1 MNYSLSKKKIWVA
14 GHNGMV
20 GSAVV
25 KRLLNEDCE
34 IITVKK
40 NIVDLRDGESVL
52 RWMKSN
58 KPEAIIVAAAKVGG
72 IHANS
77 NYPAEFLYDNLMMQ
91 TNIIHCAWECDV
103 EKLLFLGSSL

>member
-1 MNYSLSKKKIWVA
+1 MNFSLSKKKIWVA

-20 GSAVV
+20 GSATVN
-25 KRLLNEDCE
+25 RLLNEDCE

-40 NIVDLRDGESVL
+40 NILDLRDSGSVL

-58 KPEAIIVAAAKVGG
+58 KPEVIIIAAAKVGG

-77 NYPAEFLYDNLMMQ
+77 NYPAEFLYDNLMIEAS
-91 TNIIHCAWECDV
+91 IIHCA
-103 EKLLFLGSSL
+103 L

>member
-40 NIVDLRDGESVL
+40 SIVDLRDGESVL
-52 RWMKSN
+52 RLSL
-58 KPEAIIVAAAKVGG
+58 
-72 IHANS
+72 IH
-77 NYPAEFLYDNLMMQ
+77 
-91 TNIIHCAWECDV
+91 I
-103 EKLLFLGSSL
+103 

>member
-40 NIVDLRDGESVL
+40 NIVDLRDGESVQVFLL
-52 RWMKSN
+52 RVFPQKY
-58 KPEAIIVAAAKVGG
+58 V
-72 IHANS
+72 
-77 NYPAEFLYDNLMMQ
+77 
-91 TNIIHCAWECDV
+91 
-103 EKLLFLGSSL
+103 SLKDSAFYQD

>member
-1 MNYSLSKKKIWVA
+1 MNYSLNKKKIWVA

-91 TNIIHCAWECDV
+91 TNIIHCAWGCDV
-103 EKLLFLGSSL
+103 EKLLFLGNI